1 MGKYSIIDHCPIT
14 GSEKRITYF
23 NLGNIPLVNNLNNTR
38 EESLHAERYPLQVN
52 YFPSSGVSALECSVD
67 GELLFSNY
75 LYKSEVNIPYYDH
88 CKEMFRYIQKY
99 ITSKNML
106 KIADI
111 GGNDWSLL
119 CAFREESKEELAL
132 LNIDPSINLTKIS
145 KSKGI
150 YTLVDFFS
158 YEVAQKIA
166 DKYDVVT
173 STNVFQHL
181 KDIASF
187 VQGVEFLLSEEGIW
201 VLEFPYWINSMETNQ
216 FDQVY
221 HEHMYYHSATPLRA
235 LMEKYGLNI
244 INITKQ
250 DIHGGSLRMI
260 MAKKNS
266 KHIPDETVE
275 RIIKSEEKYTLEY
288 YMDWWLNIQKH
299 INESKKFIKDLKA
312 EGKTIY
318 GFGAAAKWCI
328 YLNAMGIDYTDI
340 DCVIDDTDIK
350 QGKFIPG
357 TGIEIVSRDILKE
370 KKPDYILILAHNF
383 AEYIIKSLYHEYQGK
398 FIILIPKIRIF

>member
-1 MGKYSIIDHCPIT
+1 MQKYSIIDHCPIT
-14 GSEKRITYF
+14 GSEERITYF
-23 NLGNIPLVNNLNNTR
+23 NLGNIPLVNNLNDTK
-38 EESLHAERYPLQVN
+38 EESLNAERYPLQVN

-132 LNIDPSINLTKIS
+132 LNIDPSVNLTKIS

-221 HEHMYYHSATPLRA
+221 HEHMYYHSATPLKA
-235 LMEKYGLNI
+235 LMEKYGLKI

-275 RIIKSEEKYTLEY
+275 TIIKSEEKYTLEY
-288 YMDWWLNIQKH
+288 YIDWWLNIQKH

-312 EGKTIY
+312 EGKIIY

>member
-1 MGKYSIIDHCPIT
+1 MGKYSLIDHCPIT
-14 GSEKRITYF
+14 GNEERITYF
-23 NLGNIPLVNNLNNTR
+23 NLGNIPLVNNLNTTR
-38 EESLHAERYPLQVN
+38 EESLRADRYPLQVN
-52 YFPSSGVSALECSVD
+52 YFPSSGVSALECSID
-67 GELLFSNY
+67 GDLLFSNY
-75 LYKSEVNIPYYDH
+75 LYKSEVNIPYYNH
-88 CKEMFRYIQKY
+88 CKEMFKYIQKY
-99 ITSKNML
+99 VTSKNML

-119 CAFREESKEELAL
+119 CAFREESKEELSL
-132 LNIDPSINLTKIS
+132 LNIDPSVNLTKIS
-145 KSKGI
+145 ESKGI

-158 YEVAQKIA
+158 YEVAQKIL
-166 DKYDVVT
+166 DKYDIIT

-187 VQGVEFLLSEEGIW
+187 VQGIEFLLSEEGIR
-201 VLEFPYWINSMETNQ
+201 VLEFPYWIHSMETNQ

-221 HEHMYYHSATPLRA
+221 HEHMYYHSATPLKA
-235 LMEKYGLNI
+235 LMEKYGLKI
-244 INITKQ
+244 INITTQ

-260 MAKKNS
+260 MTKKNS
-266 KHIPDETVE
+266 PHIPDETVE
-275 RIIKSEEKYTLEY
+275 TTIKAEEKYTLEY
-288 YMDWWLNIQKH
+288 YKDRWLNIQRY
-299 INESKKFIKDLKA
+299 INESKKFIKDIKA

-318 GFGAAAKWCI
+318 GFGAAAKGCI

-340 DCVIDDTDIK
+340 DVVIDDTDIK

-383 AEYIIKSLYHEYQGK
+383 AEYIIKSLYHEYKGK
-398 FIILIPKIRIF
+398 FIILIPSIRIF